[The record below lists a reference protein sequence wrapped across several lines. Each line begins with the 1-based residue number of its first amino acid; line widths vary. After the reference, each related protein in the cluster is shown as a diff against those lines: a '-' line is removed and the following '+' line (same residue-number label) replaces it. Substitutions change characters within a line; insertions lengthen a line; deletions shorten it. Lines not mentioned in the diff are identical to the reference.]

1 MSFCKFPYTQELNR
15 ITISHPICDHTIGID
30 GIFHSRN
37 IRHTDII
44 NIAMFDSF
52 NGNLFY
58 DDVTFLCYNSLCSK
72 ILCKGNELFWI
83 EQEKSDFLVNFFR
96 KFVHL
101 FRK

>member
-1 MSFCKFPYTQELNR
+1 
-15 ITISHPICDHTIGID
+15 
-30 GIFHSRN
+30 
-37 IRHTDII
+37 
-44 NIAMFDSF
+44 MFDSF

-58 DDVTFLCYNSLCSK
+58 DDVTFLCQNSLCSK